1 MPARRTL
8 KIHTPF
14 QIGRYLVSP
23 LTRPTESGR
32 HVAAVSI
39 RSGAGSMT
47 HDRVMRFVPL
57 FDTSDQASCFAVDQ
71 ALDWLGRRA
80 TGSHPTHTHQE

>member
-1 MPARRTL
+1 M
-8 KIHTPF
+8 HTPF

-23 LTRPTESGR
+23 LTRPAECGR
-32 HVAAVSI
+32 HRAAVSI

-57 FDTSDQASCFAVDQ
+57 FDTPDQATCFAVDQ
-71 ALDWLGRRA
+71 ALAWLERRA
-80 TGSHPTHTHQE
+80 AGSNPTPTHQE